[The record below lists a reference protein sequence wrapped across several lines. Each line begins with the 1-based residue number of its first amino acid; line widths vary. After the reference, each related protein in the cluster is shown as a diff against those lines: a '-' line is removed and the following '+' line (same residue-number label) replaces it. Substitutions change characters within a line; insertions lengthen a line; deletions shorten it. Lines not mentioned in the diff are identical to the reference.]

1 MKAAVF
7 RTSKGLVIE
16 NVPMPKLDDGEVLV
30 KVANTGFCGSDHSMI
45 ETGILSE
52 GYILGHETSGII
64 SKVGKNV
71 KGHVPGM
78 RVVIRPTFC
87 GTCRDCRMGKPYF
100 CGNNR
105 RSIGIGDLP
114 GAFAEY
120 ITVYPQMLIPI
131 PDGVD
136 SQNAAL
142 AEAFAAALHGI
153 KRSRK
158 KKGSALVIGGGPI
171 GLALVRLL
179 KIIGFGPVV
188 LSEPLEQKRV
198 IAESFGVDGVI
209 DPFSED
215 LGACVFNTTGGIGF
229 ETVFECSGV
238 ADSIQTAMDAA
249 ARSGTV
255 CVVSMNFGQI
265 NIAPTTLN
273 FKEIWLTGSYSNTHA
288 ENIQCLQWMA
298 EGKVDGRALIT
309 DLITLEE
316 LPQVYMERIHTGKA
330 IKVMLQIGDEFY

>member
-16 NVPMPKLDDGEVLV
+16 DVPMPQLDDGEVLV

-64 SKVGKNV
+64 AKVGKNV
-71 KGHVPGM
+71 KDHVPGM
-78 RVVIRPTFC
+78 RAVIRPTFC

-120 ITVYPQMLIPI
+120 IIVFPKMLIPI
-131 PDGVD
+131 PNGVD

-153 KRSRK
+153 KCSRK
-158 KKGSALVIGGGPI
+158 EKGSALVIGGGPK
-171 GLALVRLL
+171 ALLL
-179 KIIGFGPVV
+179 SGF
-188 LSEPLEQKRV
+188 
-198 IAESFGVDGVI
+198 
-209 DPFSED
+209 
-215 LGACVFNTTGGIGF
+215 
-229 ETVFECSGV
+229 
-238 ADSIQTAMDAA
+238 
-249 ARSGTV
+249 
-255 CVVSMNFGQI
+255 
-265 NIAPTTLN
+265 
-273 FKEIWLTGSYSNTHA
+273 
-288 ENIQCLQWMA
+288 
-298 EGKVDGRALIT
+298 
-309 DLITLEE
+309 
-316 LPQVYMERIHTGKA
+316 
-330 IKVMLQIGDEFY
+330 